1 MQRPTLFAAALAVAL
16 AAGGP
21 VASQTPPASP
31 DATAPLAPRPS
42 IAEARARVA
51 ARWEALKAAGFSGA
65 VRFDIGEDTL
75 LRAGAGFAD
84 PTTRRPFT
92 PETQFEIGSLTKPIT
107 AAGILRLQD
116 QGRLK
121 VSDPLSK
128 FFPGI
133 PADKGAITL
142 HQLMTHSSGFA
153 EMASADAGDL
163 EPIGRDALLARA
175 FAAPLKAAPGER
187 LIYSNLGYSILAA
200 VIEKVTGEPYET
212 WMRRE
217 VMGRGGAAHTGYL
230 TVLDRAGAARTREG
244 VDILTCCWGTGGP
257 YWNLVG
263 NGGLVSTLDDFV
275 AWRKAFAHGRVV
287 SPAAVTAAGT
297 GWVAENDGPGAEG
310 YGWIIGRSPTRG
322 PVHLAAGGNAWFE
335 TYMAYYPAF
344 DMVVLVTTN
353 TKNAEPGRLA
363 SQLVLAAFGEPE
375 PAGPPPGAHDGGS
388 PQEQA
393 LLADL
398 SAALLSPD
406 PAARRAFLDAR
417 IGPVFRQRE
426 GLDAIAARA
435 DALHA
440 RLAGSAPGKGAVL
453 SQGAE
458 LVFVTPAGETVT
470 LEIDFGGTPDAPRLA
485 GFQARQ

>member
-1 MQRPTLFAAALAVAL
+1 MQRPSIFAAALAVAL
-16 AAGGP
+16 AACGP
-21 VASQTPPASP
+21 GASQTPPASI
-31 DATAPLAPRPS
+31 DATAPLTPRPS

-51 ARWEALKAAGFSGA
+51 AKWEAIKATGFSGA

-116 QGRLK
+116 QGKLK

-128 FFPGI
+128 FFPGLA
-133 PADKGAITL
+133 ADKGAITL
-142 HQLMTHSSGFA
+142 HQLMTHSSGLGDLA
-153 EMASADAGDL
+153 PGDSGDL
-163 EPIGRDALLARA
+163 EPIGRDAQMARV
-175 FAAPLKAAPGER
+175 FAAPLDYRPGER
-187 LIYSNLGYSILAA
+187 TSYSNVGYSVLAA

-212 WMRRE
+212 WLRRE
-217 VMGRGGAAHTGYL
+217 VLARGGAPHMGYISAFNL
-230 TVLDRAGAARTREG
+230 AGAARTREG
-244 VDILTCCWGTGGP
+244 IDILTCCWGRGGP

-263 NGGLVSTLDDFV
+263 NGGLVATLDEFV

-297 GWVAENDGPGAEG
+297 GWIAGNEGPGAEG

-322 PVHLAAGGNAWFE
+322 PVHMAAGGNAWFE

-353 TKNAEPGRLA
+353 TKNAGPGRIA

-375 PAGPPPGAHDGGS
+375 PAQPQGPSGAGT
-388 PQEQA
+388 PQERS

-398 SAALLSPD
+398 SAALLSTD

-417 IGPVFRQRE
+417 IGPVFRERE

-470 LEIDFGGTPDAPRLA
+470 LEVDFGGVPDAPRLA
-485 GFQARQ
+485 GFQAR